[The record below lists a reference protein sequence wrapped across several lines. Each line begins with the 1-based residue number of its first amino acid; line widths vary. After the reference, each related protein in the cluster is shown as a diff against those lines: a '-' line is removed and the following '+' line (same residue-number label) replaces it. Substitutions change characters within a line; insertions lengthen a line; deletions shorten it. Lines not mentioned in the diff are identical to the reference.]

1 MNPLFQAMNGNATQS
16 QPTGNPQIMQSI
28 KRMVG
33 MLNGVQSPEKALQ
46 MLAQQ
51 NPLMAQVMQMTN
63 GRDPKQVF
71 YEMCNQKGVNPD
83 DILNQLK

>member
-16 QPTGNPQIMQSI
+16 QPMGNPQIMQSI

-83 DILNQLK
+83 DILNELK

>member
-1 MNPLFQAMNGNATQS
+1 MNPLFQAMNGNVAQS
-16 QPTGNPQIMQSI
+16 QSIGNPQIMQSI

-51 NPLMAQVMQMTN
+51 NPLLAQVMQMTN
-63 GRDPKQVF
+63 GRDPRQVF
-71 YEMCNQKGVNPD
+71 YEMCNHRGVNPD

>member
-1 MNPLFQAMNGNATQS
+1 MNPLFQAMNGNAAQS

-83 DILNQLK
+83 DILSQLK

>member
-16 QPTGNPQIMQSI
+16 QAMGNPQIMQSI

-51 NPLMAQVMQMTN
+51 NPLMAQVMQMTS

-71 YEMCNQKGVNPD
+71 YEMCSQKGVNPD

>member
-1 MNPLFQAMNGNATQS
+1 MNPLFQTMNGNATQS
-16 QPTGNPQIMQSI
+16 QPMENPQIMQSI

-83 DILNQLK
+83 DILSQLK

>member
-1 MNPLFQAMNGNATQS
+1 
-16 QPTGNPQIMQSI
+16 
-28 KRMVG
+28 
-33 MLNGVQSPEKALQ
+33 

-51 NPLMAQVMQMTN
+51 NPLMAKGMQITN

-71 YEMCNQKGVNPD
+71 YEMCNQKGVNTD